1 MSREALSYV
10 IVSPVKDE
18 EQYVEA
24 TLRTVTAQTARPL
37 KWVIVDDGSCDR
49 TPEIIEKYARQH
61 DWIQVLRLDNKLSRR
76 PGAAVIQAFEAGF
89 NLVHD
94 TAADFVVKLDCDV
107 ELPPAYFA
115 SMMARFADNP
125 SLGIASGVYLEKE
138 QGSWFAIEMPP
149 YHAAGA
155 CKMMR
160 SDVFRQIGG
169 FVQSRG
175 WDTVDEIRAQ
185 GLGWKTQHFEDL
197 QFRHL
202 KREGSG
208 IGPVPTSVMHGEVYY
223 LTGGGKLFF
232 VLKVL
237 HRMVAERPYVISGLA
252 LLWGYLRT
260 MFSGERKLVTRQ
272 EARLYAHLLNRRI
285 WGGLAGS
292 PTAPAEGHAVSSD

>member
-1 MSREALSYV
+1 
-10 IVSPVKDE
+10 
-18 EQYVEA
+18 
-24 TLRTVTAQTARPL
+24 
-37 KWVIVDDGSCDR
+37 
-49 TPEIIEKYARQH
+49 
-61 DWIQVLRLDNKLSRR
+61 
-76 PGAAVIQAFEAGF
+76 
-89 NLVHD
+89 
-94 TAADFVVKLDCDV
+94 
-107 ELPPAYFA
+107 
-115 SMMARFADNP
+115 MMARFADNP
-125 SLGIASGVYLEKE
+125 SLGIASGVYLEQE
-138 QGSWFAIEMPP
+138 QGSWVAIEMPP

-232 VLKVL
+232 VLKVPAPHGGRASL
-237 HRMVAERPYVISGLA
+237 RHQRAGIALGLSAHHVLRRAQTGQPPGSQAICAPPQPPHLGRTGRLSNCTGGRP
-252 LLWGYLRT
+252 R
-260 MFSGERKLVTRQ
+260 RKL
-272 EARLYAHLLNRRI
+272 RLRI
-285 WGGLAGS
+285 QTLCVDFVEFS
-292 PTAPAEGHAVSSD
+292 ILRAVL